1 MNAQVLSTFEFRNKF
16 NMRLSKT
23 FIGVLGLFATLSA
36 YGQAPIAKPKLVVG
50 IVVDQMRWDY
60 LYRYQERYSEGGFK
74 RLLNEGF
81 SNENTY
87 IPYLPTYTAI
97 GHSSIYTGSVPAIHG
112 IAGNDFIIQA
122 TGQDMY
128 CTQDDEV
135 NGVGTTSKAGKMSPK
150 NLLTSTVTDQ
160 LRLSTN
166 FRSKVYGVSLKD
178 RGGILP
184 AGHFANAAFWFDGES
199 GNWITSTFYM
209 NELPKWLQKFNDKKL
224 TEKYLDKWSTL
235 YPIDTYIQSEKDGNA
250 YRQNYKGLDK
260 MQFPYDL
267 KSLKK
272 ENGLGLIRSTPFG
285 NTLTK
290 DIAIEILEQEKL
302 GQNEAGIT
310 DFLAI
315 SFSSTDYVGHQFSPN
330 SIEAEDTYL
339 RLDKDLE
346 SLLNHLDKSVGKGQ
360 YTVFLTADHGGA
372 HNPKYFQ
379 DKKGNAGYFPTSDV
393 KKGLNAN
400 LENKFKIKDIV
411 RSLSNYQVHLNY
423 QIIENNDLDEDDVKE
438 EIVKYM
444 RKVDG
449 VSFAVDMD
457 KIGEASIPALIKE
470 RMINGYNRKR
480 SGAVNYILEP
490 QWYGGKPNTGGTTHG
505 TWGSYDAH
513 IPFVLMG
520 WGIKHGKNY
529 NPVAMTDIAPTIS
542 ALLKIEEPNGNIGKP
557 VTEVFK

>member
-1 MNAQVLSTFEFRNKF
+1 MKMN
-16 NMRLSKT
+16 KT
-23 FIGVLGLFATLSA
+23 FLSVLGLFATLSTYA
-36 YGQAPIAKPKLVVG
+36 QKTSERPKLVVG

-60 LYRYQERYSEGGFK
+60 LYRYQDRYSEGGFK
-74 RLLNEGF
+74 RMLKEGY

-97 GHSSIYTGSVPAIHG
+97 GHSTIYTGSVPAIHG

-122 TGQDMY
+122 TGQEMY

-135 NGVGTTSKAGKMSPK
+135 NGVGTSSKAGKMSPK

-160 LRLSTN
+160 LKLATN

-184 AGHFANAAFWFDGES
+184 AGHFADAAFWFDGET
-199 GNWITSTFYM
+199 GNWITSSFYM
-209 NELPKWLQKFNDKKL
+209 NELPKWLTKFNDQKL
-224 TEKYLDKWSTL
+224 TDKYLDQWNTL
-235 YPIDTYIQSEKDGNA
+235 YPISTYVQSEKDGNP
-250 YRQNYKGLDK
+250 YRSSYKGLDK

-267 KSLKK
+267 KTLKK
-272 ENGLGLIRSTPFG
+272 ENGLGLIRSTPYG

-290 DIAIEILEQEKL
+290 DIALAIIENEKL
-302 GQNEAGIT
+302 GQNETGIT
-310 DFLAI
+310 DFLAV

-330 SIEAEDTYL
+330 TIEAEDTYL
-339 RLDKDLE
+339 RLDKDLSE
-346 SLLNHLDKSVGKGQ
+346 IFTYLDKKVGKGQ

-379 DKKGNAGYFPTSDV
+379 DKKGNAGYFPTAEV
-393 KKGLNAN
+393 KKALN
-400 LENKFKIKDIV
+400 NKLIEKFEVKDIV
-411 RSLSNYQVHLNY
+411 RSLTNYQIHLNY
-423 QIIENNDLDEDDVKE
+423 QIIEQNKLDESDVKE
-438 EIVKYM
+438 EIVKFM
-444 RKVDG
+444 RKVEG
-449 VSFAVDMD
+449 VSFAVDID
-457 KIGEASIPALIKE
+457 KIGEASIPSLIKE
-470 RMINGYNRKR
+470 RMVNGYNRKR

-490 QWYGGKPNTGGTTHG
+490 QWYGGKINSGGTTHG

-520 WGIKHGKNY
+520 WGIKQGRNH
-529 NPVAMTDIAPTIS
+529 NPVHMTDIAPTIS

-557 VTEVFK
+557 VNELFK